1 MMIVRISVLIVETRS
16 KSRDCSC
23 SFFVAR
29 VFFLYFSHILCYTP
43 FVCFLFLFC
52 VYVKL
57 QILTKNGLILN
68 IRRGEGLWD
77 GILFFLMLFWG
88 LGTHNL
94 RKATKMSYKATKK
107 YTLDTIIVVLSTI
120 VVQCTVVL

>member
-1 MMIVRISVLIVETRS
+1 M
-16 KSRDCSC
+16 
-23 SFFVAR
+23 
-29 VFFLYFSHILCYTP
+29 
-43 FVCFLFLFC
+43 
-52 VYVKL
+52 KL